1 MFAPNARLDMPELLY
16 TDTKPVSNVKIDSQ
30 DELSEKLSVYMI
42 FNDLAELA
50 EGREG
55 SLGGG
60 ATITPDGAFF
70 DGITGYL
77 TVPNVQLDNNFT
89 ITWVTDFASNFGD
102 ILQYFVSFG
111 AVSTTNSLSII
122 LAGGGTPAISNKIK
136 AWGNNSS
143 DALSLYSSTLYPDI
157 NLKVLSLVVQ
167 GTSAYIYV
175 NGVMESFTSTFGT
188 IAMASGSKNTLYI
201 GGRSDLN
208 AARFSNCFFDFL
220 SVHRAAL
227 SSEVVSRYHD
237 GLYQLLI
244 PAKS

>member
-1 MFAPNARLDMPELLY
+1 MFAHNARLDMPELLY

-77 TVPNVQLDNNFT
+77 TVPNVQIDNNFT
-89 ITWVTDFASNFGD
+89 ITWAVDFISNPGGAALSYFLSYNGFSSLGSINA
-102 ILQYFVSFG
+102 ILV
-111 AVSTTNSLSII
+111 
-122 LAGGGTPAISNKIK
+122 GGNNKIK
-136 AWGNNSS
+136 IWGNNSS
-143 DALSLYSSTLYPDI
+143 DGLSLFSTTEYPAINNKIVSLVIEGTTAYLYVNGALESSTATFGTSAMPNGTKSTLY
-157 NLKVLSLVVQ
+157 L
-167 GTSAYIYV
+167 
-175 NGVMESFTSTFGT
+175 
-188 IAMASGSKNTLYI
+188 

-208 AARFSNCFFDFL
+208 SLRFANCFFDFL
-220 SVHRAAL
+220 SVHRSAL